1 MDLVRGCIFSFSSTF
16 DDYKGRK

>member
-1 MDLVRGCIFSFSSTF
+1 MDLVIGCIFSFSSTF